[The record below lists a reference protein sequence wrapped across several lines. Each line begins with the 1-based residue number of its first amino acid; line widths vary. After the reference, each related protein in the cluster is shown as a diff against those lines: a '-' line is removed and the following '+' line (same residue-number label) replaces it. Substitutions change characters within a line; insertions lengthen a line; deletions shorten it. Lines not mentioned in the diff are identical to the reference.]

1 MVLVSPCTTRTDPPS
16 QGAVTHGPWAR
27 HAQCKTRGEGVYR
40 RNSLRSNPTPLAPA
54 PPRAYRLRK
63 RRVGGVGVADV
74 GGRGGGLQVVE
85 LSGVRGHP
93 RVGEVCPQLPPRTNQ
108 PGPMLAGNEWVLGAR
123 PIGMLWAPP
132 VTRCRGRAATARS
145 AGPAGTEDSRSVAP
159 PARASTTHHG
169 QVSEHG
175 RRTAPLSS
183 RCPALQP
190 APFGISRIFDRRLNR
205 ATRSVDTGQRP
216 GGGLAVRR
224 HTHGGRGGELAALA
238 DVACPARPCA
248 GPVGHGRLAAP
259 VGVQALAGVATGPG
273 GAGRR
278 SSVAARGRGAMLGPG
293 LRAPACSSSALRC
306 QGAGQRAALHAH
318 AGARTHA
325 RTHARIPDRWRA
337 RLAGARAGRA
347 PLCRAGS
354 PPRAGAADCCAGRR
368 T

>member
-1 MVLVSPCTTRTDPPS
+1 M
-16 QGAVTHGPWAR
+16 GPWRTPDWHALGPPGYPLQRPRGHCTQRRAR
-27 HAQCKTRGEGVYR
+27 GHRGQQERCATRPCEHD
-40 RNSLRSNPTPLAPA
+40 APWS
-54 PPRAYRLRK
+54 
-63 RRVGGVGVADV
+63 GVGTWPSD
-74 GGRGGGLQVVE
+74 R
-85 LSGVRGHP
+85 S
-93 RVGEVCPQLPPRTNQ
+93 PQQ
-108 PGPMLAGNEWVLGAR
+108 QM
-123 PIGMLWAPP
+123 
-132 VTRCRGRAATARS
+132 
-145 AGPAGTEDSRSVAP
+145 
-159 PARASTTHHG
+159 
-169 QVSEHG
+169 
-175 RRTAPLSS
+175 
-183 RCPALQP
+183 PALQP